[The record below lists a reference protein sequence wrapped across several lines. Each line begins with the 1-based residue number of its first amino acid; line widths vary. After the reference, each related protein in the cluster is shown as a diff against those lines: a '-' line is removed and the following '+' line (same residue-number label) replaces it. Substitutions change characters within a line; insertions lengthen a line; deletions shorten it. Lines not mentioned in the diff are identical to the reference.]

1 MKSVTVFCG
10 SSSGSNSV
18 YATQAML
25 LGTALARRK
34 IRLIYGGAK
43 IGLMG
48 IIADAVLKEGGEVVG
63 ILPQFLSS
71 KEIAHRGLTQLIM
84 VDSMHQ
90 RKTKMHELSDGVIA
104 LPGGFGTLEELFEML
119 TWAQLG
125 LHQNPIGLLNV
136 DGYYDHLISLADSM
150 VNRGFLREINQ
161 KMLLTSN
168 SVVGLLEKMESY
180 SAPVVSKWITE
191 EDV

>member
-25 LGTALARRK
+25 LGTALAHRK

-84 VDSMHQ
+84 VDSMHE

-168 SVVGLLEKMESY
+168 SVAGLLEKMESY

-191 EDV
+191 QDV